1 MQCIAIANRPRSRW
15 TDEIFTKMMLASG
28 RKGRQTR
35 CDLDQRK
42 EYLQGLLS
50 NNWSTLTS
58 LLSEVLS
65 GVDLHVELLL
75 NKVVSSPES
84 D

>member
-65 GVDLHVELLL
+65 GVHVELLL
-75 NKVVSSPES
+75 NNKVIVSSPES